1 MKTKKHEGSNFEE
14 IEWPQEE
21 LLMINVAQ
29 LNIKS
34 LQNCRGIC
42 TCMSLM
48 STVPVITS
56 IYIITCKSNKIT
68 DSSYRITQKVCPNEK
83 EGMFNLIT
91 SAK

>member
-1 MKTKKHEGSNFEE
+1 MFDIYCEKFVEVIFFFKFN
-14 IEWPQEE
+14 IEYPRPFIIQI

-56 IYIITCKSNKIT
+56 IYIKTCKSNKIT
-68 DSSYRITQKVCPNEK
+68 DSSYRITE
-83 EGMFNLIT
+83 L
-91 SAK
+91 